1 MVQRGFKL
9 AAAFALGAIAVA
21 SSAAI
26 AQAQSRVDWLSSGEN
41 IMYDGY
47 LYDGEA
53 VYAVCDDDCSD
64 LDLFL
69 YDAETGDLVAS
80 DTLEDAI
87 PVVIAPYEGNFLIEV
102 VMAGCSLEPCETW
115 TDSEAGF

>member
-1 MVQRGFKL
+1 MARFGVKTV
-9 AAAFALGAIAVA
+9 AAVVLGAIAVA

-53 VYAVCDDDCSD
+53 VNATCDDDCYD
-64 LDLFL
+64 IDLFL

-87 PVVIAPYEGNFLIEV
+87 PVVIAPYEGDFLIEV

>member
-1 MVQRGFKL
+1 MAQRGFKM

-47 LYDGEA
+47 LYDGEE
-53 VYAVCDDDCSD
+53 VS
-64 LDLFL
+64 
-69 YDAETGDLVAS
+69 
-80 DTLEDAI
+80 AI
-87 PVVIAPYEGNFLIEV
+87 
-102 VMAGCSLEPCETW
+102 
-115 TDSEAGF
+115 

>member
-1 MVQRGFKL
+1 M

-53 VYAVCDDDCSD
+53 VSAICDDDCYD
-64 LDLFL
+64 IDLFL
-69 YDAETGDLVAS
+69 YDAETGDLVDS
-80 DTLEDAI
+80 DTMEDAV
-87 PVVIAPYEGNFLIEV
+87 PVVIAPYEGNFWIEV
-102 VMAGCSLEPCETW
+102 MMVGCSLEPCETW
-115 TDSEAGF
+115 TDSDAGF

>member
-1 MVQRGFKL
+1 MAQRGFKM

-26 AQAQSRVDWLSSGEN
+26 AQAQSRTDWLSSGDN

-47 LYDGEA
+47 LYAGEA
-53 VYAVCDDDCSD
+53 VHAICDDDCYD
-64 LDLFL
+64 LDMFL

-87 PVVIAPYEGNFLIEV
+87 PLVIAPYEGNFLIEL

-115 TDSEAGF
+115 TDSDAGF